1 MGKAASTQDEGCER
15 KGQTETPESVEPASP
30 TALPGEPFDI
40 GFPRAGDI
48 LGVVGVTFDEV
59 LNLRA
64 LPGAREETLAALDP
78 TADDLKA
85 TGRSRLVD
93 ELIWTEVTVESVTGW
108 VNQSLVAYIGSTADI
123 TSQATAMFGDTP
135 AAVEELGLVIAESMA
150 SEDPPSTIT
159 MTVAPTAGKPAEVT
173 YDVLGLGDDSL
184 LGYRLVISAERD
196 PGQDRVVLKSVERT
210 ILCMRGVT
218 GDRLCI

>member
-1 MGKAASTQDEGCER
+1 MGEQTRATWQQRVER
-15 KGQTETPESVEPASP
+15 ET
-30 TALPGEPFDI
+30 GE
-40 GFPRAGDI
+40 A
-48 LGVVGVTFDEV
+48 
-59 LNLRA
+59 
-64 LPGAREETLAALDP
+64 ET
-78 TADDLKA
+78 
-85 TGRSRLVD
+85 
-93 ELIWTEVTVESVTGW
+93 
-108 VNQSLVAYIGSTADI
+108 
-123 TSQATAMFGDTP
+123 
-135 AAVEELGLVIAESMA
+135 VEELGLVIAESMA

-159 MTVAPTAGKPAEVT
+159 MTVAPTAEKPAEVT